1 MIRKT
6 ARFYAIFAVVLSVA
20 LLAGC
25 PQRTTINNINTDPG
39 RFQNKEVTIAGQVT
53 QSFGALGNGMYQV
66 DDGTG
71 KMWVLSE
78 GFGVPSKGA
87 KVSVTGSIVQGA
99 SFAGVNYST
108 VLRETQKRH

>member
-1 MIRKT
+1 
-6 ARFYAIFAVVLSVA
+6 
-20 LLAGC
+20 
-25 PQRTTINNINTDPG
+25 
-39 RFQNKEVTIAGQVT
+39 
-53 QSFGALGNGMYQV
+53 
-66 DDGTG
+66 
-71 KMWVLSE
+71 MWVLSE

>member
-1 MIRKT
+1 MHTKL
-6 ARFYAIFAVVLSVA
+6 AREAILA
-20 LLAGC
+20 LA
-25 PQRTTINNINTDPG
+25 DG
-39 RFQNKEVTIAGQVT
+39 RVFRGRA
-53 QSFGALGNGMYQV
+53 FGALGNGMYQV

-71 KMWVLSE
+71 KIWVLSE

-87 KVSVTGSIVQGA
+87 KVSVTGNIVQAA